1 MPRWKEGTL
10 LIKKR
15 KGKRNDY
22 GWSPLTLLVINRSE
36 TIHILDPTILSSEKG
51 TMILNPD
58 GTTVIYYTDMLRKI
72 YEICVTVP
80 EEKRDGRF
88 EHWKFTL

>member
-1 MPRWKEGTL
+1 MSGWKEGTL

-15 KGKRNDY
+15 KGNRNEC
-22 GWSPLTLLVINRSE
+22 GFFPLTLLVINRSE
-36 TIHILDPTILSSEKG
+36 TIRILDPTIRSTERG

-72 YEICVTVP
+72 YEICEYVP
-80 EEKRDGRF
+80 GGKAR
-88 EHWKFTL
+88 WKV